1 MTTSGSSNNQP
12 FDGRP
17 EKAALEQEIKA
28 SRRAVLVVNTRSR
41 RGARDYSEAKRR
53 LTEAGFTLDA
63 AYPVR
68 YAERLPEIVREA
80 ITQGHKFIIIGGGDG
95 TISSVVDHFAYAN
108 VVFGLLPLGTANSF
122 ARELGIPVSL
132 EGAIE
137 VIANGRVADVD
148 MVLINGDYFVN
159 TATLGLAPAI
169 ARSTPHTL
177 KKFFGRAAY
186 FLVGVVKFLSFRP
199 FRVRITEGDHRRDFD
214 ALQVLLA
221 NGRYFGGMLVA
232 HDGSPESRSV
242 TVQIINGPSHWNL
255 VRAWW
260 AAATGRRPDP
270 EIAAE
275 FVISDA
281 VIEAEPQQYVSIDG
295 EVAAQTPIHLTMAH
309 EALNVMVPAEF
320 DDSDDDRPSS
330 SRPVT
335 TP

>member
-1 MTTSGSSNNQP
+1 MITSGSSNNQP
-12 FDGRP
+12 SDRRP
-17 EKAALEQEIKA
+17 DKAALEQEIKA

-41 RGARDYSEAKRR
+41 RGERSYSEAKRR
-53 LTEAGFTLDA
+53 LVDAGFTLDA

-68 YAERLPEIVREA
+68 HAERMPAVVREA
-80 ITQGHKFIIIGGGDG
+80 IAQGHKFIIIGGGDG

-132 EGAIE
+132 EAAIE
-137 VIANGRVADVD
+137 VITNGRVADVD

-186 FLVGVVKFLSFRP
+186 LLVGVVKFLSFRP
-199 FRVRITEGDHRRDFD
+199 FRVRITQGDHQRDFD

-232 HDGSPESRSV
+232 HDASPESRSV
-242 TVQIINGPSHWNL
+242 IVQMINGPSRWNL
-255 VRAWW
+255 IRAWW
-260 AAATGRRPDP
+260 AVAARRRPGP
-270 EIAAE
+270 EIVDE

-281 VIEAEPQQYVSIDG
+281 VIEAEPPQYVSIDG
-295 EVAAQTPIHLTMAH
+295 EVAAQTPFHLTVAH

-320 DDSDDDRPSS
+320 DDSDDDRSDLSP
-330 SRPVT
+330 PEVKT
-335 TP
+335 

>member
-1 MTTSGSSNNQP
+1 MTPNGSSNNQP
-12 FDGRP
+12 IDRRP
-17 EKAALEQEIKA
+17 QKAALEHEIKA
-28 SRRAVLVVNTRSR
+28 NRRAVLIVNTRSR
-41 RGARDYSEAKRR
+41 RGAHSYAEAKRR
-53 LTEAGFTLDA
+53 LTEAGFILDA

-68 YAERLPEIVREA
+68 YAERLPEVVREA
-80 ITQGHKFIIIGGGDG
+80 ISQGHKFIIIGGGDG

-108 VVFGLLPLGTANSF
+108 VVIGLLPLGTANSF

-177 KKFFGRAAY
+177 KKFIGRAAY
-186 FLVGVVKFLSFRP
+186 FLVGIVKFSSFRP
-199 FRVRITEGDHRRDFD
+199 FQVRITEGDHRRDFD
-214 ALQVLLA
+214 AFQVLLA

-232 HDGSPESRSV
+232 HDASPESRRV
-242 TVQIINGPSHWNL
+242 TVQIVNGPSRWNL
-255 VRAWW
+255 IRAWW
-260 AAATGRRPDP
+260 AVATGRRPGA
-270 EIAAE
+270 EIGAE

-281 VIEAEPQQYVSIDG
+281 VIETEPRQYVSIDG
-295 EVAAQTPIHLTMAH
+295 EVEAQTPIHLTMAH

-320 DDSDDDRPSS
+320 DDTDDDRRGSS
-330 SRPVT
+330 PPET
-335 TP
+335 TT